1 MEIVFL
7 VHANGPN
14 KSLSTRTESL
24 PSKKLDVSSTM
35 TTLLLASWK
44 CCNYIE
50 I

>member
-24 PSKKLDVSSTM
+24 PSKLDVSSTL
-35 TTLLLASWK
+35 TTLLHGNA
-44 CCNYIE
+44 E
-50 I
+50 IKLKLN